1 MPNVSAMFLVLSRK
15 KFQSYKM
22 GKTYTN
28 KSKKFDDEV
37 TSQRSGKHAKHTNN
51 RKTGGM
57 KTLNSYAD
65 EDYDFDDDPF
75 DDEVGIEDEI
85 FIQHNTNTK

>member
-1 MPNVSAMFLVLSRK
+1 
-15 KFQSYKM
+15 M

-37 TSQRSGKHAKHTNN
+37 TSGRSGKHARHANG

-57 KTLNSYAD
+57 RTLNSYVEE
-65 EDYDFDDDPF
+65 EDIDDPF
-75 DDEVGIEDEI
+75 DDEVGIVDEI
-85 FIQHNTNTK
+85 FIQHIQNDTK